1 MKNNKTAINLR
12 LEANIIKALNHL
24 RNNYSYTDP
33 KRFNAEAIFKEVKL
47 SRVFGTI
54 IKTLGIIEYPMPAH
68 VVLTNKID
76 IITPR
81 EIHLALNE
89 YQYAS
94 QRRCAKKKQKIK
106 AQELAKIQSK
116 LRFENKQKL
125 RGSNTKISNDALMEA
140 LRNAPS
146 LPTNDLINLMGG
158 GFNKKN
164 NDNGYQEALRNAV
177 PPPPQAQNLFNVQGA
192 YYPPTNQDFSVKQ
205 LLDGID
211 AVLPRGFKLGDMLK
225 TLKAAMREEIKD
237 ELRREII
244 ADLVNK
250 S

>member
-1 MKNNKTAINLR
+1 MKNKKTATNLR

-33 KRFNAEAIFKEVKL
+33 KRFDAEAIFREVKL
-47 SRVFGTI
+47 SRVFSTI
-54 IKTLGIIEYPMPAH
+54 IKNLGIIEYPIPAH

-94 QRRCAKKKQKIK
+94 QRRTAKKKQKIK
-106 AQELAKIQSK
+106 AQELAKIQAK

-125 RGSNTKISNDALMEA
+125 YGAKKGISNDALMEL

-146 LPTNDLINLMGG
+146 LPNNDL
-158 GFNKKN
+158 GFA
-164 NDNGYQEALRNAV
+164 EALRNA
-177 PPPPQAQNLFNVQGA
+177 PPPPQAQNLFNVQGS
-192 YYPPTNQDFSVKQ
+192 YYPQMNEQIAVNEIMGMINSFLPKNYQIQDI
-205 LLDGID
+205 LNGY
-211 AVLPRGFKLGDMLK
+211 
-225 TLKAAMREEIKD
+225 KAALREEIKD

-244 ADLVNK
+244 NELISK
-250 S
+250 G

>member
-1 MKNNKTAINLR
+1 MKNKKTATNLR

-33 KRFNAEAIFKEVKL
+33 KRFDAEAIFREVKL
-47 SRVFGTI
+47 SRVFSTI
-54 IKTLGIIEYPMPAH
+54 IKNLGIIEYPIPAH

-94 QRRCAKKKQKIK
+94 QKRAAKKKQKIK
-106 AQELAKIQSK
+106 AQELAKIQAK

-125 RGSNTKISNDALMEA
+125 YGAKKGISNDALMEL

-146 LPTNDLINLMGG
+146 LPNNDL
-158 GFNKKN
+158 GFA
-164 NDNGYQEALRNAV
+164 EALRNA

-192 YYPPTNQDFSVKQ
+192 YYPPMNEQIAVNEIMGMINSFLPKNYQIQDI
-205 LLDGID
+205 LNGY
-211 AVLPRGFKLGDMLK
+211 
-225 TLKAAMREEIKD
+225 KAALREEIKD

-244 ADLVNK
+244 NELISK
-250 S
+250 G

>member
-1 MKNNKTAINLR
+1 MKNKKTAINLR

-68 VVLTNKID
+68 VVLTDKID

-94 QRRCAKKKQKIK
+94 QRRCTKKKQKIK

-125 RGSNTKISNDALMEA
+125 RGANSKISNDALMEA

-158 GFNKKN
+158 FNQKN
-164 NDNGYQEALRNAV
+164 NDLGYQEALRNA

-192 YYPPTNQDFSVKQ
+192 YYPPMNQDLNVKQ

-211 AVLPRGFKLGDMLK
+211 AVLPRGFKLDDMLK

-237 ELRREII
+237 ELRKEII
-244 ADLVNK
+244 NELISK
-250 S
+250 G

>member
-1 MKNNKTAINLR
+1 MKNKKTATNLR

-33 KRFNAEAIFKEVKL
+33 KRFDAEAIFKEVKL
-47 SRVFGTI
+47 SRVFSTI

-68 VVLTNKID
+68 VVLTDKID

-94 QRRCAKKKQKIK
+94 QRRSAKKKQKIK
-106 AQELAKIQSK
+106 AQELAKIQAK

-125 RGSNTKISNDALMEA
+125 YGAKKGISNDALMEL

-146 LPTNDLINLMGG
+146 LPNNDL
-158 GFNKKN
+158 GFA
-164 NDNGYQEALRNAV
+164 EALRNA

-192 YYPPTNQDFSVKQ
+192 YYPQMNQDFSVKQ

-211 AVLPRGFKLGDMLK
+211 AVLPRGFKLDDMLK
-225 TLKAAMREEIKD
+225 ALKAAMREEIKD

-244 ADLVNK
+244 NELVSK
-250 S
+250 G